1 MVNCLQKRI
10 FRKAKIF
17 SAAYKRRG
25 RRFIMEIERKWMVS
39 GWPDQLP
46 LLFTEY
52 QEQGYVHAQAPVVRI
67 RMEARIAPGNLPA
80 AGESGLHAD
89 AVADCATEDD
99 TKYVLCFKSRGLL
112 SRKEI
117 EIDLA
122 KEDYLKLKDLIG
134 KPLIRKVRNVYRLPD
149 GLHLEV
155 NLVDEDLETEFMYAE
170 VEYAS
175 EEQANAWDP
184 GAFALASYLDDDVT
198 LKPGQSMSA
207 YWLQTRK

>member
-1 MVNCLQKRI
+1 
-10 FRKAKIF
+10 
-17 SAAYKRRG
+17 
-25 RRFIMEIERKWMVS
+25 MEIERKWMVS
-39 GWPDQLP
+39 GWPAQLP

-67 RMEARIAPGNLPA
+67 RMEARIAPENLP
-80 AGESGLHAD
+80 SGDERDLHTG
-89 AVADCATEDD
+89 AVADCVSEDD

-117 EIDLA
+117 EIDLT
-122 KEDYLKLKDLIG
+122 KEDYLKLKDLIE
-134 KPLIRKVRNVYRLPD
+134 KPLIRKVRNVYLLPD

-155 NLVDEDLETEFMYAE
+155 NLVDEGLETEFMYAE

-175 EEQANAWDP
+175 EEHATTWDP
-184 GAFALASYLDDDVT
+184 GTFALDSYLEDDVT

-207 YWLQTRK
+207 YWLLTRK